1 LHLLVVPRLS
11 PATATLKKG
20 DGYFKAASYK
30 IRIEKSGYKPQ
41 EIELKSSLNFGWYL
55 IGNIFIGGLLGWL
68 VVDPLTG
75 AMWTLSP
82 DKVDAKLGM
91 EGSSLQRDRGS
102 LMVLLLQDVPAELL
116 PQLQP
121 IPIPIAN

>member
-1 LHLLVVPRLS
+1 
-11 PATATLKKG
+11 
-20 DGYFKAASYK
+20 
-30 IRIEKSGYKPQ
+30 
-41 EIELKSSLNFGWYL
+41 
-55 IGNIFIGGLLGWL
+55 
-68 VVDPLTG
+68 
-75 AMWTLSP
+75 MWTLSP